1 MGSRPQ
7 SRGPIGDVRFP
18 SRSPR
23 RGPPAQETPMSR
35 MKLLAASPR
44 RALAALATVLVAVG
58 LTAASGANFNAQ
70 TANPS
75 NTFTAGTLSMSNS
88 LDKAAIL
95 TASNMRPGDPAT
107 TGTVDIKNTGSLS
120 APFVLSKGTVSNTGS
135 ASALDGKLNLTI
147 VDCGDFSAGTP
158 VCGDANDVT
167 KYSGG
172 TVAQMGTAGHA
183 VGALGTF
190 AASEQHRYQF
200 SVALDS
206 SADDPYQGGTS
217 TVQFLWNATS

>member
-35 MKLLAASPR
+35 MKLLAARPR

-95 TASNMRPGDPAT
+95 TASNMRPGDPVPAT
-107 TGTVDIKNTGSLS
+107 GLVDIANTGSLS
-120 APFVLSKGTVSNTGS
+120 APFTLSKGTVSST
-135 ASALDGKLNLTI
+135 DGANPMADKLNLKVT
-147 VDCGDFSAGTP
+147 DCGTFTNPAPPAVP
-158 VCGDANDVT
+158 VAPSC
-167 KYSGG
+167 
-172 TVAQMGTAGHA
+172 
-183 VGALGTF
+183 
-190 AASEQHRYQF
+190 
-200 SVALDS
+200 
-206 SADDPYQGGTS
+206 
-217 TVQFLWNATS
+217 

>member
-23 RGPPAQETPMSR
+23 RGPPLRRPPMSR

-75 NTFTAGTLSMSNS
+75 NTFTAGTLSMFNSN
-88 LDKAAIL
+88 DGIAIL
-95 TASNMRPGDPAT
+95 TASNMRPGDPVPAT
-107 TGTVDIKNTGSLS
+107 GLVDIANTGSLS
-120 APFVLSKGTVSNTGS
+120 GPFTLSKGTVTDTDTGNPMS
-135 ASALDGKLNLTI
+135 SKLNLKVI
-147 VDCGDFSAGTP
+147 DCGTFTGTP
-158 VCGDANDVT
+158 ATAPSCDTTDPVV
-167 KYSGG
+167 YSGTIADMG
-172 TVAQMGTAGHA
+172 TTGHTVA
-183 VGALGTF
+183 
-190 AASEQHRYQF
+190 
-200 SVALDS
+200 
-206 SADDPYQGGTS
+206 
-217 TVQFLWNATS
+217 

>member
-1 MGSRPQ
+1 
-7 SRGPIGDVRFP
+7 
-18 SRSPR
+18 
-23 RGPPAQETPMSR
+23 MSR

-70 TANPS
+70 SANPS
-75 NTFTAGTLSMSNS
+75 NTFTAGTLSMGNS
-88 LDKAAIL
+88 LDNAAIL

-107 TGTVDIKNTGSLS
+107 TGTVDIQNTGSLS
-120 APFVLSKGTVSNTGS
+120 APFVLSKGTVSSSGS
-135 ASALDGKLNLTI
+135 AGALDGKLNLTI
-147 VDCGDFSAGTP
+147 VDCGDFSLGTP
-158 VCGDANDVT
+158 VCGDANDVV

-172 TVAQMGTAGHA
+172 TVAQMGTTGHT

-190 AASEQHRYQF
+190 AASEKHRYKF

-206 SADDPYQGGTS
+206 SADDSYQGGTS